1 MKNLPGKNAAT
12 ATERQLAAILHT
24 DAVDYS
30 RLMSV
35 DEAGVMRLLST
46 HRGAIDRAIGQY
58 RGRIANTAGDSVLA
72 AFPSA
77 VDALQCALLFQ
88 EHIHLGNSGA
98 PADRRIDFR
107 VGLHVAEVMVR
118 KADMF
123 GDGVNIVARIQSIAV
138 PGCIALSAAVHEY
151 VRRVLPLDFE
161 DLGQQQLRNIPDRV
175 HVYLVRP
182 GRTLM
187 KTFVPSVHR
196 ASEAHLARRFH
207 HICVAA
213 ISEVIEP
220 YGLVHPMDLA
230 ALVSISDAPGS
241 SIDQI
246 SQRTGIELRLLR
258 RMLAR
263 LSESSLVITRADKG
277 QYLSAKGEHTV
288 RALIPIVR
296 DIQGRILAPLSEAER
311 AMLRDLMTRVVTAN
325 T

>member
-1 MKNLPGKNAAT
+1 MPRSSAAAT
-12 ATERQLAAILHT
+12 VERQLVAILHT

-35 DEAGVMRLLST
+35 DEAGAMRLLNT
-46 HRGAIDRAIGQY
+46 HRGAIDRAIGKY

-88 EHIHLGNSGA
+88 EHIHLGNSEA
-98 PADRRIDFR
+98 PPERHIDFR

-123 GDGVNIVARIQSIAV
+123 GDGVNVVARIQSIAV

-161 DLGQQQLRNIPDRV
+161 DLGQQQLRNIPDPV

-182 GRTLM
+182 GRTLV
-187 KTFVPSVHR
+187 KAFVPSVHR

-207 HICVAA
+207 NICVGA
-213 ISEVIEP
+213 ISEVIQP
-220 YGLVHPMDLA
+220 YGLVHPTDLA

-241 SIDQI
+241 SNEQI
-246 SQRTGIELRLLR
+246 SKRTGIEPRLLR
-258 RMLAR
+258 RILAR
-263 LSESSLVITRADKG
+263 LSRNSFVVTRADKG
-277 QYLSAKGEHTV
+277 QQLSSKGEHTV
-288 RALIPIVR
+288 RALLPIVR

-311 AMLRDLMTRVVTAN
+311 VMLRDLMTRVITSN
-325 T
+325 S